1 MKKFLSLVMAL
12 IMVMSLV
19 TVASAADY
27 TDAADVDKAEAVEV
41 MSAVGVFQGSAG
53 KFNPKGILNR
63 AEAAKLIAY
72 LDLGEKTAEALPAVK
87 AFSDVP
93 ETHWAAKYIAYC
105 ADAGYINGVGNGKFD
120 PAGKLTGYQFG
131 KLVLCVLGY
140 DATIESFT
148 GANWSIA
155 VAKLMKSNDINKGVK
170 AAPSAELTREDA
182 AQYCL
187 NALKATTVDYES
199 KGTNITINGVVIA
212 TGASK
217 AEAVYDTAAAGA
229 NAIVVGTPIAGPKY
243 TVELGEKLYEGDL
256 ELDDNATDDFGRVS
270 NEWTYKNDTVGTY
283 AETADFTFTVD
294 TSASK
299 VAKALKGIK
308 DQKGYKV
315 EDDTKIAVYGN
326 KTSAKVISNL
336 TDNGKLVEVFVNSD
350 NEITS
355 IVEIPYNVGEVTKV
369 STNTKTG
376 DVTYTITGAGSLI
389 DYADEDKTDTIVLAG
404 AIAKGD
410 YVTYVK
416 PAGCAK
422 TYVYPTTVKE
432 GVVSKA
438 ANADYIVLDGVEY
451 PQSASVAAD
460 KDAQKVWIDQYGVVV
475 RGEKVDSTTEYVYV
489 TSKWTE
495 SNKSDTANAW
505 YAQIVTA
512 EGEVKE
518 LKVKDQAT
526 HNNITANTVITYTTD
541 SGKINGVTTVAS
553 GEVVPLVA
561 TASNA
566 ASTIKEGAAKL
577 TAANTAGNPYFFA
590 DDVTFVYMNKSG
602 DDLKVTTSKS
612 VDKVATIP
620 ANSFAILDEG
630 EVVAVFIRAKAAAS
644 TKGNDLLF
652 MADTD
657 IQGNYVNKDN
667 AKVNTYEFYLN
678 GEKDEYGIKS
688 GSPAVGYFEYAV
700 DQTTGDLE
708 LTAKNDDVFVVT
720 VDLNGSG
727 EVYAINKD
735 TYVKLGDPLSG
746 TPVNDDIA
754 LADDAVIYD
763 TTGNDIVSLAD
774 IVNVVEDDVNVSSL
788 TLYVIYDSKNENI
801 SMIYVAD

>member
-27 TDAADVDKAEAVEV
+27 TDAADVDKAEAVDV

-53 KFNPKGILNR
+53 KFNPKAILNR

-120 PAGKLTGYQFG
+120 PTGKLTGYQFG
-131 KLVLCVLGY
+131 KLLLCVLGY

-155 VAKLMKSNDINKGVK
+155 VAKLMKSNDINKDVK
-170 AAPSAELTREDA
+170 VAPSAELTREDA

-199 KGTNITINGVVIA
+199 KGTNITINGVEIA

-217 AEAVYDTAAAGA
+217 AEPVYDTAASGA
-229 NAIVVGTPIAGPKY
+229 NKIVAGTPISGAKY
-243 TVELGEKLYEGDL
+243 TVELGEKLFDGKLVLNDS
-256 ELDDNATDDFGRVS
+256 ATDDFGRVS
-270 NEWTYKNDTVGTY
+270 NKWTYKGETVGTY
-283 AETADFTFTVD
+283 AETADFTFTVK
-294 TSASK
+294 TK
-299 VAKALKGIK
+299 AKDIAKELNGIK
-308 DQKGYKV
+308 DLNGYKV
-315 EDDTKIAVYGN
+315 ENDTTIAAYGETAAKKIAGM
-326 KTSAKVISNL
+326 
-336 TDNGKLVEVFVNSD
+336 TDNGKRIEIFVNSD
-350 NEITS
+350 NEITA
-355 IVEIPYNVGEVTKV
+355 IVPTIYSLGKVTKV

-404 AIAKGD
+404 EIAKDD

-438 ANADYIVLDGVEY
+438 ADKDYIVLDGVEY
-451 PQSASVAAD
+451 PQNYTVAAA

-475 RGEKVDSTTEYVYV
+475 YGEKVNNTTEYVYV
-489 TSKWTE
+489 T
-495 SNKSDTANAW
+495 AAW
-505 YAQIVTA
+505 PETVKGVTTNYVQIVTA

-518 LKVKDQAT
+518 LKVKKGVSA
-526 HNNITANTVITYTTD
+526 ISPNTVITYTTD
-541 SGKINGVTTVAS
+541 GGKIDSFTTVS
-553 GEVVPLVA
+553 SDVVPLVA
-561 TASNA
+561 TASNSF
-566 ASTIKEGAAKL
+566 STIKEGAAKL
-577 TAANTAGNPYFFA
+577 TNANTAGAAYFFA
-590 DDVTFVYMNKSG
+590 DDVTFVYMDKSG

-612 VDKVATIP
+612 VDKVSSIP
-620 ANSFAILDEG
+620 ANSFAILDDG
-630 EVVAVFIRAKAAAS
+630 EVVTVFVRAKAAAS

-652 MADTD
+652 MANKKE
-657 IQGNYVNKDN
+657 QGNYVNKDGETV
-667 AKVNTYEFYLN
+667 ATYEFYLN
-678 GEKDEYGIKS
+678 GEKDEYGIKT
-688 GSPAVGYFEYAV
+688 GSPAVGYFEYAI

-708 LTAKNDDVFVVT
+708 LTAKTDDVFK
-720 VDLNGSG
+720 VDVRLNGSG
-727 EVYAINKD
+727 KVYAINKD
-735 TYVKLGDPLSG
+735 TYVRLGVSEDKN
-746 TPVNDDIA
+746 TIVNDDIA

-763 TTGNDIVSLAD
+763 TTSNNIVSLAD
-774 IVNVVEDDVNVSSL
+774 IVNVVEDDANVSSL

-801 SMIYVAD
+801 STIYVVK

>member
-27 TDAADVDKAEAVEV
+27 TDAADVDKAEAVDV

-53 KFNPKGILNR
+53 KFNPKAILNR

-72 LDLGEKTAEALPAVK
+72 LDLGEKTAEALPAVQ
-87 AFSDVP
+87 AFADVP
-93 ETHWAAKYIAYC
+93 ATHWAAKYIAYC

-120 PAGKLTGYQFG
+120 PTGKLTGYQFG

-140 DATIESFT
+140 DATIESFV

-155 VAKLMKSNDINKGVK
+155 VAKLMKSNDINDGVK

-187 NALKATTVDYES
+187 NALKATTVDYDS
-199 KGTNITINGVVIA
+199 KGTNITINGVEIA

-217 AEAVYDTAAAGA
+217 AEAVYDTIAAGA
-229 NAIVVGTPIAGPKY
+229 TKIVAGDAVGGKY
-243 TVELGEKLYEGDL
+243 TVELGEKLFDGKL
-256 ELDDNATDDFGRVS
+256 VLDDSATDDFGRVS
-270 NEWTYKNDTVGTY
+270 NEWTYKGDTVGTY
-283 AETADFTFTVD
+283 AETADFTFTVK
-294 TSASK
+294 TK
-299 VAKALKGIK
+299 AKNIAAELKGIK
-308 DQKGYKV
+308 DANGYKV
-315 EDDTKIAVYGN
+315 ENDTTVAAYGQTAAKEIAD
-326 KTSAKVISNL
+326 KTA
-336 TDNGKLVEVFVNSD
+336 NGKLVEIFVNSD
-350 NEITS
+350 NQITK
-355 IVEIPYNVGEVTKV
+355 IVGPITYKVGKVTKV
-369 STNTKTG
+369 ATNTKTG
-376 DVTYTITGAGSLI
+376 DVTYTIDNGCGSVV
-389 DYADEDKTDTIVLAG
+389 DYADKDKTDTIVLAG
-404 AIAKGD
+404 AIEKGD
-410 YVTYVK
+410 YVTFVK
-416 PAGCAK
+416 PGVGK
-422 TYVYPTTVKE
+422 PTYVYPTTVKE

-451 PQSASVAAD
+451 PQSATVAAD

-475 RGEKVDSTTEYVYV
+475 RGEKVDSTTDYVYV
-489 TSKWTE
+489 TGKWTE
-495 SNKSDTANAW
+495 SNKSDSANAW
-505 YAQIVTA
+505 YAQVVTT

-518 LKVKDQAT
+518 LKVKNAAT
-526 HNNITANTVITYTTD
+526 YALININSVITYTTD
-541 SGKINGVTTVAS
+541 SGKINGVTTYAV
-553 GEVVPLVA
+553 GTDVVPLAA
-561 TASNA
+561 TT
-566 ASTIKEGAAKL
+566 TIKEGAAKL
-577 TAANTAGNPYFFA
+577 TAANNAADSDVYFFA
-590 DDVTFVYMNKSG
+590 DDVTFVYLSDKTG

-612 VDKVATIP
+612 VDKIASIAT
-620 ANSFAILDEG
+620 NSYAILDEG
-630 EVVAVFIRAKAAAS
+630 EVVALFIRAKAAAS

-652 MADTD
+652 MADKKV
-657 IQGNYVNKDN
+657 QGNYVNKDGES
-667 AKVNTYEFYLN
+667 VPTYEFYLN

-688 GSPAVGYFEYAV
+688 GSAAVGYFEYAV

-708 LTAKNDDVFVVT
+708 LTAKTDDVFKVV

-735 TYVKLGDPLSG
+735 TYVKLGTSLASVV
-746 TPVNDDIA
+746 VNDDIA

-774 IVNVVEDDVNVSSL
+774 IVNVVEDDADVSSL

-801 SMIYVAD
+801 SMIYVAK

>member
-120 PAGKLTGYQFG
+120 PTGKLTGYQFG

-170 AAPSAELTREDA
+170 AAPSADLTREDA

-217 AEAVYDTAAAGA
+217 AESVYDTVASGATAIKVGTA
-229 NAIVVGTPIAGPKY
+229 NADGKF

-256 ELDDNATDDFGRVS
+256 DLAAAATDDFGRKAS
-270 NEWTYKNDTVGTY
+270 EWTYKNDVVGTY
-283 AETADFTFTVD
+283 AETADFTFTVK
-294 TSASK
+294 TKAKNVASE
-299 VAKALKGIK
+299 LKGIK
-308 DQKGYKV
+308 DANGYKV
-315 EDDTKIAVYGN
+315 ENDTTVAAYGQTAAKEIAD
-326 KTSAKVISNL
+326 L
-336 TDNGKLVEVFVNSD
+336 TANGRLVEVFVNSD

-355 IVEIPYNVGEVTKV
+355 IISTNYTVGKVTKV

-376 DVTYTITGAGSLI
+376 DVTYTIDNGCGSVV
-389 DYADEDKTDTIVLAG
+389 DYADEEKTDTIVLAG
-404 AIAKGD
+404 AIEKGD
-410 YVTYVK
+410 YVTFVK
-416 PAGCAK
+416 PGVGK
-422 TYVYPTTVKE
+422 PTYVYPTTVKE

-438 ANADYIVLDGVEY
+438 NNADYIVLDGVEY

-475 RGEKVDSTTEYVYV
+475 RGEKVDSTTDYVYV
-489 TSKWTE
+489 TAAWTE
-495 SNKSDTANAW
+495 TVKSVVTN
-505 YAQIVTA
+505 YVQIVTA

-518 LKVKDQAT
+518 LKLKDTAPA
-526 HNNITANTVITYTTD
+526 ISANTVITYTTD
-541 SGKINGVTTVAS
+541 GGKIATATTVS
-553 GEVVPLVA
+553 SDIVPLVA
-561 TASNA
+561 TASNSL
-566 ASTIKEGAAKL
+566 STIKEGAAKL
-577 TAANTAGNPYFFA
+577 TNANTAGNDYFFA
-590 DDVTFVYMNKSG
+590 DDVTFVYMDKSG

-620 ANSFAILDEG
+620 TNSFAILDDG
-630 EVVAVFIRAKAAAS
+630 EVIAVFVRAKAAAS

-652 MADTD
+652 MASTSVK
-657 IQGNYVNKDN
+657 GNYVNKDN

-678 GEKDEYGIKS
+678 GEKDEYGIKT

-700 DQTTGDLE
+700 DAATGDLE
-708 LTAKNDDVFVVT
+708 LTAKTDDVFKVV

-735 TYVKLGDPLSG
+735 TYVRLGAPLSG
-746 TPVNDDIA
+746 AAVNDDIA

-763 TTGNDIVSLAD
+763 TTSNDIVSLGD
-774 IVNVVEDDVNVSSL
+774 IVNVVEDDANVSSL

-801 SMIYVAD
+801 STIYVVK

>member
-27 TDAADVDKAEAVEV
+27 TDAADVDKAEAVDV

-53 KFNPKGILNR
+53 KFNPKAILNR

-72 LDLGEKTAEALPAVK
+72 LDLGEKTAEALPAVQ

-93 ETHWAAKYIAYC
+93 ATHWAAKYIAYC

-120 PAGKLTGYQFG
+120 PTGKLTGYQFG

-140 DATIESFT
+140 DATIESFV
-148 GANWSIA
+148 GPNWSIA
-155 VAKLMKSNDINKGVK
+155 VAKLMKSNDINDGVK

-187 NALKATTVDYES
+187 NALKATTVDYDS
-199 KGTNITINGVVIA
+199 KGTNITINGVEIA

-217 AEAVYDTAAAGA
+217 AEAVYDTVASGA
-229 NAIVVGTPIAGPKY
+229 TKIVVGDVVGGKY
-243 TVELGEKLYEGDL
+243 TVELGEKLFDGKL
-256 ELDDNATDDFGRVS
+256 VLDDSATDDFGRVS
-270 NEWTYKNDTVGTY
+270 NEWTYKNDVVGTY
-283 AETADFTFTVD
+283 AETADFTFTVK
-294 TSASK
+294 TKAK
-299 VAKALKGIK
+299 NVAAELKGIK
-308 DQKGYKV
+308 DVNGYKV
-315 EDDTKIAVYGN
+315 ENDTTVALYGQTAAKEIAD
-326 KTSAKVISNL
+326 KTA
-336 TDNGKLVEVFVNSD
+336 NGKLVEIFVNSD
-350 NEITS
+350 NQITK
-355 IVEIPYNVGEVTKV
+355 IVGPITYKVGKVTKV
-369 STNTKTG
+369 ATNTKTG
-376 DVTYTITGAGSLI
+376 DVTYTIDNGCGSVV

-404 AIAKGD
+404 AIEKGD
-410 YVTYVK
+410 YVTFVK
-416 PAGCAK
+416 PGVGK
-422 TYVYPTTVKE
+422 PTYVYPTTVKE

-451 PQSASVAAD
+451 PQSANVAAD

-489 TSKWTE
+489 TAKWTE

-518 LKVKDQAT
+518 LKVKDAAT
-526 HNNITANTVITYTTD
+526 YTLLTANTVITYTTD

-561 TASNA
+561 TASNS

-577 TAANTAGNPYFFA
+577 TTANTAGNPYFFA

-652 MADTD
+652 MADTSV
-657 IQGNYVNKDN
+657 QGNYVNKDN
-667 AKVNTYEFYLN
+667 TKVDTYEFYLN

-688 GSPAVGYFEYAV
+688 GSAAVGYFEYAV

-708 LTAKNDDVFVVT
+708 LTAKTEDVFKVV

-735 TYVKLGDPLSG
+735 TYVRLGAPLSG

-754 LADDAVIYD
+754 LASDAVIYD
-763 TTGNDIVSLAD
+763 TTSNDIVSLAD
-774 IVNVVEDDVNVSSL
+774 IVNVVEDDADVSSL
-788 TLYVIYDSKNENI
+788 TLYAIYDSKNENI
-801 SMIYVAD
+801 SMIYVVK